1 MNVQEMIAK
10 TQDALTVKKV
20 FGEPFEKNGITVIP
34 AARVRGGAGGGGDNA
49 GSGGGGFGLN
59 ASPAGAFIIKGD
71 QVRWEPA
78 VDVNKVFLLGAIGLL
93 AFRSVAKTGLK
104 RKGRRRTRR

>member
-1 MNVQEMIAK
+1 MNVQEIISK

-34 AARVRGGAGGGGDNA
+34 AARVRGGAGGGGGDT
-49 GSGGGGFGLN
+49 GGGGFGLK
-59 ASPAGAFIIKGD
+59 ASPAGAFVIKGER
-71 QVRWEPA
+71 VHWESA
-78 VDVNKVFLLGAIGLL
+78 VDVNRVFMVVAIALL

-104 RKGRRRTRR
+104 RRSRKKARR

>member
-20 FGEPFEKNGITVIP
+20 FGEPYEKNGITVIP
-34 AARVRGGAGGGGDNA
+34 AARVRGGAGGGEDNS

-59 ASPAGAFIIKGD
+59 ASPAGAFIIKGER
-71 QVRWEPA
+71 VHWEPA
-78 VDVNKVFLLGAIGLL
+78 VDVNKFFMVGAIALL

-104 RKGRRRTRR
+104 RRGRKRARR

>member
-34 AARVRGGAGGGGDNA
+34 AARVRGGAGGGGGDM
-49 GSGGGGFGLN
+49 GGGGFGLN
-59 ASPAGAFIIKGD
+59 ASPAGAFVINGER
-71 QVRWEPA
+71 VHWEPA
-78 VDVNKVFLLGAIGLL
+78 VDVNKAFMVGAIALL

-104 RKGRRRTRR
+104 RRGRKRARR